1 MRLFF
6 DIEVYRNYFL
16 ALFMREDGQCK
27 RFEIFNDDR
36 SAFPRS
42 AVLGLMTHPDVE
54 LVGFNSDSYD
64 LPLLTYALTHPV
76 PKDIKR
82 ESDRIIQRNI
92 RSWQFYRDEGLQP
105 PDVNHID
112 LIEVAPGMVGLKI
125 YGGRLGSKKLQ
136 ELPIEH
142 TATIEPEQVEL
153 LRQYCKNDTTV
164 TQLLHSALSKQID
177 LRRAMSKEYGVDLR
191 SKSDAQIAEAVLK
204 AEFTRLTKQVA
215 ERVPFDK
222 DSFYYKPPA
231 YIRFATPELQHV
243 LETVRTAEMVVKGDT
258 GHVIMPKA
266 IEALKIEIGQ
276 SAYKIGIGGLHSKE
290 SETAHF
296 TDEDNVLIDRDVE
309 SYYPRMMLNM
319 NMRPGGFGEHFN
331 TVYGKIL
338 DERLEAKHSGN
349 KVKSDSLKIVL
360 NGTFGK
366 TSNRYSTLYSPDFMI
381 RTTLTGQLTILMLI
395 EALERYGIPVVS
407 ANTDGIVI
415 KCPRSEL
422 AALDVIIEKWE
433 RHTGLKTEETRY
445 RALYSRDVNNYI
457 AVKEDGSAK
466 AKGVFGPTTLSKN
479 PQSPI
484 CNEAVIAYLTQG
496 IPVEDTVRTCKDITK
511 FLTLRTVNGGAIK
524 DDERLGK
531 AIRWYYAEGEGGAI
545 HYATNGNTVPRTE
558 GAKPLMDLPERFP
571 SDVNY
576 EWYIRECEEI
586 LMAVGAVP
594 RPVLPKLPRKNSK
607 AWKEL
612 HDTGQIVENHKGKW
626 TWANP

>member
-16 ALFMREDGQCK
+16 ALFMREDGQCR
-27 RFEIFNDDR
+27 RFEIFNDDV
-36 SAFPRS
+36 SSFPRS
-42 AVLGLMTHPDVE
+42 TILDLMVHPDVE

-82 ESDRIIQRNI
+82 ESDRIIQRDM
-92 RSWQFYRDEGLQP
+92 RSWQFYRNEGLQP

-112 LIEVAPGMVGLKI
+112 LIEVAPGMVGLKL
-125 YGGRLGSKKLQ
+125 YGGRLNSKRLQ

-142 TATIEPEQVEL
+142 TATIEPEQVPL

-164 TQLLHSALSKQID
+164 TQLLYKALSKQID
-177 LRRAMSKEYGVDLR
+177 LRRAMSSEYGVDLR

-222 DSFYYKPPA
+222 DSFYYEPPA

-243 LETVRTAEMVVKGDT
+243 LETVSTAEMVVKGDT

-276 SAYKIGIGGLHSKE
+276 TAYKIGIGGLHSKE

-296 TDEDNVLIDRDVE
+296 TDEGNVLIDRDVE

-319 NMRPGGFGEHFN
+319 NMRPGAYGEHFN

-366 TSNRYSTLYSPDFMI
+366 TSNLYSTLYSPDFMI
-381 RTTLTGQLTILMLI
+381 ATTLTGQLTILMLI

-415 KCPRSEL
+415 KCPRAHL
-422 AALDVIIEKWE
+422 AALNVIIEKWE

-445 RALYSRDVNNYI
+445 KALYSRDVNNYI

-466 AKGVFGPTTLSKN
+466 AKGVFGPATLTKN
-479 PQSPI
+479 PQNPI

-496 IPVEDTVRTCKDITK
+496 VAIEDTIRSCKDISK

-531 AIRWYYAEGEGGAI
+531 AIRWYYAEGEVGAI
-545 HYATNGNTVPRTE
+545 HYVTNGNTVPRTE
-558 GAKPLMDLPERFP
+558 GAKTLMDLPERFP

-612 HDTGQIVENHKGKW
+612 RDTGQIVENHKGKW